1 MTSINS
7 LFSLEKKRALIT
19 GSSQGIGFGLA
30 RGLASAGAE
39 IVLNG
44 RNFDRLESAAE
55 ILRGEGANVQTSA
68 FDVTDS
74 EAVKAGIDSI
84 ESDFGPIDIL
94 VNNAGMQN
102 RQSLEDFPEEDWHQ
116 LMQTNLDSVFFVSKY
131 VAKYMIPRKAG
142 KIINICSVQ
151 SKIGRPTIA
160 AYTASKG
167 AVAMLTK
174 GMCIDWAQH
183 NIQINGLAPGYF
195 KTELTEALVNN
206 PEFTAWL
213 TGRTPA
219 RRWGDVEE
227 LQGACIFLAS
237 PASSF
242 TNGHIMYVDGG
253 VTTTL

>member
-1 MTSINS
+1 MTAIES
-7 LFSLEKKRALIT
+7 LFSLKGKRALIT
-19 GSSQGIGFGLA
+19 GSSQGIGFALA

-39 IVLNG
+39 IILNG
-44 RNFDRLESAAE
+44 RNEARLEASAGK
-55 ILRGEGANVQTSA
+55 LRDEGAIARTA
-68 FDVTDS
+68 PFDVTDS
-74 EAVKAGIDSI
+74 KAVKGGIDAIEASI
-84 ESDFGPIDIL
+84 GAIDIL

-102 RQSLEDFPEEDWHQ
+102 RQSLEDFSDEDWHQ
-116 LMQTNLDSVFFVSKY
+116 LMQTNLDSVFFVSKH
-131 VAKYMIPRKAG
+131 VAKHMIPRKAG